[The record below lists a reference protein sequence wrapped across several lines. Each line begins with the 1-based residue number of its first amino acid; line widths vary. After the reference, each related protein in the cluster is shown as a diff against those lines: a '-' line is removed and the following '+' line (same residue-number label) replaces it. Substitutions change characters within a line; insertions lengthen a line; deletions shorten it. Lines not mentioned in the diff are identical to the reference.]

1 MNQDDK
7 LKERTILLM
16 RLYWRDEIHKIGTE
30 LNIDEIKKFENYWD
44 LDHYKGAYQIARTLD
59 DKKLE
64 ELVARNPPK
73 YVSLGGFQG
82 KHYSVDKRGRIS
94 FSSSWPTVKENIKKS
109 LDNWGDK
116 AYSVLRALINKKGDS
131 AYFELIDEIG
141 KILGKEYIP
150 SWILPRLEPLKLVFK
165 TGSNKYPRWTIPTEI
180 IPVIQEELKGYQLG
194 FDDEKEFKRTKS
206 KRIAKEQESSLLS
219 IERKLD
225 NLVGNLVD
233 RKREIN
239 LICQN
244 RFSTRFFI
252 DNEKAIMS
260 IKRPCSNE
268 EEFDYRIQGLSSI
281 IDNVEVEKTKKA
293 LKINDKESGSINLM
307 EFLLE
312 ENGKLSHKNI
322 IKNLRMLKILRN
334 KKFPTHHDDG
344 KFIEAMNN
352 FGQQTFPPDW
362 EVLWENVLEGTTES
376 LKKFRD
382 SLQ

>member
-16 RLYWRDEIHKIGTE
+16 RLYGRDEIHKIGTE
-30 LNIDEIKKFENYWD
+30 LNIHEIKKFENYWD
-44 LDHYKGAYQIARTLD
+44 LDHYKGTYQIARTLD

-73 YVSLGGFQG
+73 YISLGGFQG
-82 KHYSVDKRGRIS
+82 KHYSVDERGRIS

-116 AYSVLRALINKKGDS
+116 AYSVLRALINKKGNS

-141 KILGKEYIP
+141 KILGKEYVP

-180 IPVIQEELKGYQLG
+180 IPVIEEELKGYQLG
-194 FDDEKEFKRTKS
+194 SDEKEFKRAKP

-225 NLVGNLVD
+225 NLVDNLVD

-239 LICQN
+239 LIFQN

-293 LKINDKESGSINLM
+293 LKINDKVSSSINLM

-312 ENGKLSHKNI
+312 ENGKSSHKNI

-376 LKKFRD
+376 LEKFRD

>member
-293 LKINDKESGSINLM
+293 LKINDKVSGSINLM

>member
-30 LNIDEIKKFENYWD
+30 LNIHEIKKFENYWD

-73 YVSLGGFQG
+73 YISLGGFQG

-94 FSSSWPTVKENIKKS
+94 FSGSWPTVKENIKKS
-109 LDNWGDK
+109 LDNWEDK
-116 AYSVLRALINKKGDS
+116 AYAVLRALINKKGNS

-141 KILGKEYIP
+141 KILGKEYVP

-180 IPVIQEELKGYQLG
+180 IPVIEEELKGYQLSS
-194 FDDEKEFKRTKS
+194 DDKKEFKRAKP
-206 KRIAKEQESSLLS
+206 KRIGKEEYSLLS

-239 LICQN
+239 LIFQKK
-244 RFSTRFFI
+244 FGTRFFI

-268 EEFDYRIQGLSSI
+268 EEFDNRIQGLSSI
-281 IDNVEVEKTKKA
+281 IDNVEVTRIKTA
-293 LKINDKESGSINLM
+293 LKINDKRNSSINLM
-307 EFLLE
+307 EILLK
-312 ENGKLSHKNI
+312 ENEKSSYKNI

-334 KKFPTHHDDG
+334 KKFPTHYDDG
-344 KFIEAMNN
+344 RFIEAMNN

-362 EVLWENVLEGTTES
+362 EVLWENVLEDTTES
-376 LKKFRD
+376 LKKF
-382 SLQ
+382 